1 MRRRIFSFMIW
12 GMLLMFSHLV
22 QSAEVPVSSPDGK
35 VTVVVSANEAGQLEY
50 LVKLRGKTVLENS
63 PLGVTVDD
71 VPLGSGVTIN
81 KPRRFNFKETYPW
94 RGVHS
99 TAVNHYEL
107 VMIPVQHTVSQ
118 TRYMLEVRVFDTGVG
133 YRYIIPGSG
142 SRKVSSEASAFVAPK
157 GSVVWF
163 QTNTNNYERPY
174 QKYALA
180 DIKKDTY
187 LGPPMVVVLPNKL
200 GYAAISEAALFNYS
214 GMTIKAVGEGSPVFE
229 SAFQDDK
236 SWTIDGT
243 ITTPWRVIMVSKD
256 LNGLVNCD
264 IIWNL
269 CPAPSKELASADW
282 IKPGRALWH
291 WWSGKIGNWDSVAYQ
306 LQKGW
311 IDATAEFGFE
321 YYLVD
326 AGWEH
331 TWEAPGKDKWA
342 HLKEL
347 CDYAQPKNVGVIVWK
362 RWKSGKTEGIIMAG
376 LDDDERR
383 RDFFKRC
390 HEAGVVGIKIDYM
403 DSESK
408 ERVGFYEEVLQDA
421 VKYKI
426 MVNFHGANKP
436 TGESRTWPNEVT
448 REGIQGLEYNKWSK
462 LLPSHYASLPFTRY
476 LVGHGDFTPG
486 TFNPKMLKGTTFAL
500 QLASAIC
507 FTSPVMHWA
516 DQPDMYRKSGALDV
530 IKAIPSVWDETR
542 VLPGSEIGELAVM
555 ARRKGKIWFVGI
567 INGSA
572 SKSKSYKLDLSF
584 LGSGSYQA
592 KLLGDDPKRPDA
604 FVRQAKKV
612 VANDSVAVKLNPGGG
627 FVGMFQPE

>member
-1 MRRRIFSFMIW
+1 
-12 GMLLMFSHLV
+12 MLLIPGGLAH
-22 QSAEVPVSSPDGK
+22 AEVPVSSPDGK
-35 VTVVVSANEAGQLEY
+35 VTVVVSVNESGQLEY
-50 LVKLRGKTVLENS
+50 VVKLKGKSVLAPS
-63 PLGVTVDD
+63 PLGITVDD
-71 VPLGSGVTIN
+71 VSLGSGVTIN

-107 VMIPVQHTVSQ
+107 GMIPVQHSESK

-142 SRKVSSEASAFVAPK
+142 SRKVSGEASAFVVPE

-163 QTNTNNYERPY
+163 QTNTNNYEKPY

-187 LGPPMVVVLPNKL
+187 LGPPLVVVLPDKL
-200 GYAAISEAALFNYS
+200 GYAAISESALYHYS
-214 GMTIKAVGEGSPVFE
+214 GMTIKALGEGSPVFE
-229 SAFQDDK
+229 AAFQDDK
-236 SWTIDGT
+236 NWTINGT
-243 ITTPWRVIMVSKD
+243 ITTPWRVILVSPD

-269 CPAPSKELASADW
+269 CPPPSKELADADW

-291 WWSGKIGNWDSVAYQ
+291 WWSGKIGNWDSVAFP

-311 IDATAEFGFE
+311 IDAAAEFGFE

-347 CDYAQPKNVGVIVWK
+347 CDYAKSKKVGVIVWK

-376 LDDDERR
+376 LDDDARR
-383 RDFFKRC
+383 RDFFRRC
-390 HEAGVVGIKIDYM
+390 HESGAVGIKIDYM

-408 ERVGFYEEVLQDA
+408 ERVGFYEAVLRDA
-421 VKYKI
+421 AKYQI

-462 LLPSHYASLPFTRY
+462 LAPAHYASLPFTRY
-476 LVGHGDFTPG
+476 LVGPGDFTPG

-516 DQPDMYRKSGALDV
+516 DQPEIYRKSGALDV
-530 IKAIPSVWDETR
+530 IKAIPAVWDETR

-555 ARRKGKIWFVGI
+555 ARRKGDIWFVGI

-572 SKSKSYKLDLSF
+572 SEAKSYQLDLSF
-584 LGSGSYQA
+584 LGTASYEA
-592 KLLGDDPKRPDA
+592 KLLGDDPYRPDA
-604 FVRQAKKV
+604 FVRQTKNVSAK
-612 VANDSVAVKLNPGGG
+612 DSVQVKLNPGGG
-627 FVGMFQPE
+627 FVGMFRSK